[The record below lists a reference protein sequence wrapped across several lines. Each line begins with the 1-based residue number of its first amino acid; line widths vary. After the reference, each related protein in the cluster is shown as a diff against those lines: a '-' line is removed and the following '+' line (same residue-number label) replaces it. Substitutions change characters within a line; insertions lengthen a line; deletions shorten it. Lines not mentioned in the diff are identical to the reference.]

1 MLPVKLIS
9 FNAFCMDGSVKI
21 NWATAT
27 ETNNDYFILEKS
39 IDAKNFIQLAHI
51 KGAGNSNKMLNYS
64 FNDNEPLP
72 GNQYYRLTQV
82 DYNGQKE
89 IFNISNAN
97 CNSSISDSYKAYYY
111 NGKIYITIN
120 SSTIEKM
127 YIQLLDMTG
136 RLVFSDLKQLNEN
149 TFTYNIP
156 VEQLSKG
163 IYILKLFNNNKKYLQ
178 KIIIK

>member
-1 MLPVKLIS
+1 MI
-9 FNAFCMDGSVKI
+9 
-21 NWATAT
+21 
-27 ETNNDYFILEKS
+27 
-39 IDAKNFIQLAHI
+39 
-51 KGAGNSNKMLNYS
+51 
-64 FNDNEPLP
+64 
-72 GNQYYRLTQV
+72 TQPSC
-82 DYNGQKE
+82 YPE
-89 IFNISNAN
+89 FSH
-97 CNSSISDSYKAYYY
+97 YY

-136 RLVFSDLKQLNEN
+136 RLVFSDLNQLNEN